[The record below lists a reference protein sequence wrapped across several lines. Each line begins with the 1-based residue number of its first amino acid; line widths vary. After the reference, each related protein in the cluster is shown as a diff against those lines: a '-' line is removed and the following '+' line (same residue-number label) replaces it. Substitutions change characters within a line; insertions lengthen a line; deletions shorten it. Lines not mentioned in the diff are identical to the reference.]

1 MRVLKMKH
9 FVLSSI
15 LFAGCAALGP
25 KPSVSLVK
33 EEISSHKKV
42 ANIVVT
48 NVTGIDST
56 GNTGKA
62 LLASALAAYGKR
74 SRPVAALAPVIQ
86 KIPGLP
92 AGFDE
97 VLLSGYQI
105 EFVKA
110 IEAFKKDGKQPVSL
124 KLSPSGGLKL
134 TGIKDLA
141 SLAKGLGGE
150 VAAISE
156 LATTL
161 KAGDAA
167 KMVAAADKAKN
178 ILPLIQTG
186 AGAIMAELNAD
197 YVLLTH
203 VQGDEQAWEGKKEV
217 QFFASLVNIKTGKMR
232 YFGSIKAVKG
242 AIPVPY
248 MAQLGTMSSSLFD
261 SVGEGDPLPEL
272 SAAEES
278 GNAEPGR
285 VSQLSK

>member
-1 MRVLKMKH
+1 MPVFNFKRL
-9 FVLSSI
+9 VLSSL
-15 LFAGCAALGP
+15 LFTGCASLGP
-25 KPSVSLVK
+25 KPSVSLVQ
-33 EEISSHKKV
+33 EEISSHKNV
-42 ANIVVT
+42 SNIVIT
-48 NVTGIDST
+48 NVTGIDAT

-74 SRPVAALAPVIQ
+74 SRPVAALGPVIQ
-86 KIPGLP
+86 NIPGLP

-110 IEAFKKDGKQPVSL
+110 IEAFNKDGKQPVSL
-124 KLSPSGGLKL
+124 KLPASGGLKL

-150 VAAISE
+150 VVAISE
-156 LATTL
+156 IATTL
-161 KAGDAA
+161 KSGDPQ
-167 KMVAAADKAKN
+167 KMMAAANKAKN
-178 ILPLIQTG
+178 ILPLIQIG
-186 AGAIMAELNAD
+186 AGAILAEINAD

-203 VQGDEQAWEGKKEV
+203 VQGDEQAWEGKKEI
-217 QFFASLVNIKTGKMR
+217 QFFASLVNVKTGKMR

-248 MAQLGTMSSSLFD
+248 MAQLGVMSSSFFD

-272 SAAEES
+272 SAAAES
-278 GNAEPGR
+278 GPTQVGPVANLG
-285 VSQLSK
+285 K